1 MITIHVPGPPV
12 AKARARHGRT
22 RAGKPITY
30 TDAKTKNYEA
40 LVAVSAAQAM
50 AGRPPLD
57 SALQCELMFWLA
69 PPRSWS
75 KKKTAAALAGEVL
88 PTSRPDIDNFIKSVC
103 DACNGVVWTD
113 DSRVWS
119 LLAQKRYAAEPY
131 VEVRVWEV
139 NAH

>member
-1 MITIHVPGPPV
+1 MIFFQVPGPPV

-30 TDAKTKNYEA
+30 TDAKTKGYES
-40 LVAVSAAQAM
+40 LVATAAAQAM

-57 SALQCELMFWLA
+57 SALQCELMFWLS
-69 PPRSWS
+69 PPQSWS

-119 LLAQKRYAAEPY
+119 LLAQKRYGEPG
-131 VEVRVWEV
+131 VEIRVWGVIE
-139 NAH
+139 AD

>member
-1 MITIHVPGPPV
+1 M
-12 AKARARHGRT
+12 
-22 RAGKPITY
+22 
-30 TDAKTKNYEA
+30 
-40 LVAVSAAQAM
+40 AVSAAQAM

-119 LLAQKRYAAEPY
+119 LLAQKRYRETAG
-131 VEVRVWEV
+131 VEIRVWGVIE
-139 NAH
+139 AD